1 MLSRVLAITLSL
13 TCALPLS
20 AQTLK
25 LPDMGD
31 YSRQYLSSS
40 SERRLGEEVI
50 QRIRDRG
57 LIIEDVQLNEYLASV
72 GQRIATYADISES
85 GYRFFWID
93 AASINAFAAP
103 GALIAVN
110 AGLLLTTRNED
121 ELAGVLAH
129 EIAHVSQRHIARAI
143 ADAQRLAIPMAAA
156 LLASAILAA
165 TTDSDIGKAAIAGT
179 AAIGTQRRI
188 NYTRANEQEAD
199 RIGTQ
204 LLAKAGYDP
213 AGMSDFFERL
223 QQTVT
228 GAAVEAPE
236 YLLTH
241 PRPGNRAADTQD
253 RVAPFTR
260 SQPQPRDPLAYHL
273 AKARLTV
280 LTNPNTQALLQH
292 FKATLQNSD
301 FAQAAAEHY
310 GYALALKRA
319 GRYAEAAEE
328 IARLRRDD
336 PDRLAYRIEE
346 AELALA
352 QHTAAHAWALFEEAR
367 ALYGDDYT
375 LAMHYGQA
383 LVSDGDARRAMHVLQ
398 PQLRRHPLDAPLYA
412 LYAQA
417 AQRAGDPAAAHAAL
431 TEYYYLNNQLKAAIE
446 QAELGLKQT
455 AVTEYQQAQLRARL
469 RQLKQEAQAA
479 ETAN

>member
-1 MLSRVLAITLSL
+1 MLSRTLVIALSL
-13 TCALPLS
+13 TCTLPVM

-31 YSRQYLSSS
+31 YSRQYLSGN

-72 GQRIATYADISES
+72 GQRIATYADTSEH

-93 AASINAFAAP
+93 APSINAFAAP
-103 GALIAVN
+103 GALVAIN
-110 AGLLLTTRNED
+110 AGLLLATRNED

-165 TTDSDIGKAAIAGT
+165 ATDSDLGQAAIAGT

-188 NYTRANEQEAD
+188 DYTRANEQEAD

-213 AGMSDFFERL
+213 AGMADFFGRL
-223 QQTVT
+223 QQAVT

-241 PRPGNRAADTQD
+241 PRPGSRAADTQD
-253 RVAPFTR
+253 RVAPLPR
-260 SQPQPRDPLAYHL
+260 NQSQPRDTLAYYL
-273 AKARLTV
+273 AKARLKV
-280 LTNPNTQALLQH
+280 LTNPNTQTLLQR
-292 FKATLQNSD
+292 FKATLQND
-301 FAQAAAEHY
+301 DYEQAAAERY

-319 GRYAEAAEE
+319 GRYADAAAE
-328 IARLRRDD
+328 IAQLRRND

-352 QHTAAHAWALFEEAR
+352 QREAGRAWNLFEEAR

-375 LAMHYGQA
+375 LAMHYAQA
-383 LVSDGDARRAMHVLQ
+383 LVNDGDARRAMNVLQ
-398 PQLRRHPLDAPLYA
+398 PQLRRRSLDAPLYA

-446 QAELGLKQT
+446 QAELGLRQT
-455 AVTEYQQAQLRARL
+455 AATEYQQAQLRARL
-469 RQLKQEAQAA
+469 RQLRQEA
-479 ETAN
+479 ETTN